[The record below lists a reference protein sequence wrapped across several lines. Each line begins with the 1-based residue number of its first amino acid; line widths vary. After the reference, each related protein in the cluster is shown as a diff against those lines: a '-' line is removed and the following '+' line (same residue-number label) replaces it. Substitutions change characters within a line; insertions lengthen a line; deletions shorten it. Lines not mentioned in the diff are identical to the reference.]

1 MNGSAMSLRK
11 NVRHKMQQYFINRS
25 DLNPGDLV
33 TLSVDD
39 SHHIV
44 RVMRGREGDK
54 LGIIG
59 GQQRFDGQIERI
71 TDDQLVEAV
80 ILERLAVEYYDIELP
95 VEVTIACGL
104 SKNDKLDTIVQ
115 KATECGMSHFIPLA
129 MKRDIVQWTTKK
141 SHAKIERLAKIA
153 KGAAEQSHRLHI
165 PTIDALM
172 TLPQLLEKAVAYDVI
187 LVAYEETAK
196 EGQHAVLAEV
206 VEQLT
211 PGQKVLV
218 VFGSEGG
225 LDPSE
230 IQTLTG
236 AGFKT
241 CSLGPR
247 ILRAETAPIYLL
259 SALSFGL
266 ELQKNK

>member
-1 MNGSAMSLRK
+1 
-11 NVRHKMQQYFINRS
+11 MQQYFTDQRA
-25 DLNPGDLV
+25 LNPGDMV
-33 TLSVDD
+33 TLSADD
-39 SHHIV
+39 SHHIM

-54 LGIIG
+54 LEIIG
-59 GQQRFDGQIERI
+59 GQQCFVGQIESLSE
-71 TDDQLVEAV
+71 DQLVEVV
-80 ILERLAVEYYDIELP
+80 ILERLAIDYYDIELP

-129 MKRDIVQWTTKK
+129 LKRDVVQWTTKK
-141 SHAKIERLAKIA
+141 SQAKIERLAKIA
-153 KGAAEQSHRLHI
+153 KGAAEQSHRLHV
-165 PTIDALM
+165 PTIDALK
-172 TLPQLLEKAVAYDVI
+172 TLPQLLERAADYDVI

-196 EGQHAVLAEV
+196 EGQHAVLATV
-206 VEQLT
+206 VEELI

-225 LDPSE
+225 LDPKE
-230 IQTLTG
+230 IQALNA
-236 AGFKT
+236 AGFEV

-247 ILRAETAPIYLL
+247 ILRAETAPIYFL